1 MELQQLT
8 AIALNEGRFVAILFH
23 KEDISLSYRVL
34 SNDEKFKEG
43 LDFFRM
49 KNPEEEVLQSFN
61 IRKLPSLLVMTRN
74 EENQTKPE
82 QKEGDNR
89 KGMNLQ
95 IAEYKG
101 KFNYDDLERFLN
113 VFINKPKPEPEP

>member
-23 KEDISLSYRVL
+23 REDISLSYRVL

-49 KNPEEEVLQSFN
+49 KNPEEEVLRSFN
-61 IRKLPSLLVMTRN
+61 IKKLPSLLVMTR
-74 EENQTKPE
+74 
-82 QKEGDNR
+82 D
-89 KGMNLQ
+89 
-95 IAEYKG
+95 A
-101 KFNYDDLERFLN
+101 
-113 VFINKPKPEPEP
+113 